1 MGKIKGELNY
11 LDTYLTELK
20 EKTGFHAEELEYGP
34 GLFVS
39 YFQGG
44 KEDTKED
51 IRILSEAVSKCSIK
65 AGLRLRWGVRLLLL
79 ADII

>member
-1 MGKIKGELNY
+1 MEKIKGELNY

-34 GLFVS
+34 GLLYRIFKAEKRIQRKIYA
-39 YFQGG
+39 YFRKQYQ
-44 KEDTKED
+44 
-51 IRILSEAVSKCSIK
+51 KCSIM
-65 AGLRLRWGVRLLLL
+65 AGLRLRWGARLLLL